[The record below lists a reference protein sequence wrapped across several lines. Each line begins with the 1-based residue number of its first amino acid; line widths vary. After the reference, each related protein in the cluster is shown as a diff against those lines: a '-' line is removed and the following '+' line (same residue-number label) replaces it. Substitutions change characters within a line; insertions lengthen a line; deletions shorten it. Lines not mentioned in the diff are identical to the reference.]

1 MDYKEALR
9 MLNLV
14 YPDGIAKGF
23 PLWTE
28 DGLKMQDIT
37 IEAFLKCFSKDF
49 NIEINYPR
57 EIQKN

>member
-28 DGLKMQDIT
+28 DGLKARYYYRSIFKVFFKGFQYRNK
-37 IEAFLKCFSKDF
+37 LS
-49 NIEINYPR
+49 
-57 EIQKN
+57 